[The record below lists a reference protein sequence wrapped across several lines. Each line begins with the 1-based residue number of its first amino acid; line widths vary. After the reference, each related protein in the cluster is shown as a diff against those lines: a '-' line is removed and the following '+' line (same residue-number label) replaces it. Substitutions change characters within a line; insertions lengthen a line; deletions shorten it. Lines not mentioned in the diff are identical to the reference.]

1 MDSVAWWPTVA
12 VVIIAAVI
20 DIHSRRIPNWL
31 SLPFLA
37 TGVAVS
43 TVRGGVP
50 GMLSSVAGIGLAVS
64 IMGVF
69 WYLRGMGLGDL
80 KLLAAVGAWVG
91 PGQLVL
97 ALVATGIAGG
107 FLAVGY
113 ALWHGLL
120 GRALDG
126 TAELILGLPKQG
138 LRPHPT
144 IALDNAV
151 ALRMPYGP
159 AIAIGTIFSFFAR

>member
-120 GRALDG
+120 
-126 TAELILGLPKQG
+126 
-138 LRPHPT
+138 
-144 IALDNAV
+144 
-151 ALRMPYGP
+151 
-159 AIAIGTIFSFFAR
+159 